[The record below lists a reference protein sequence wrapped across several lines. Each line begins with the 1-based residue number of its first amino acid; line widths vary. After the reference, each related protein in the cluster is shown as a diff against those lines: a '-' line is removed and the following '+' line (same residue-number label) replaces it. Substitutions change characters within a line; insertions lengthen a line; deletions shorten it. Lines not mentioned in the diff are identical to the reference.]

1 MRLSQSLSRYGEVKL
16 LSETVIYVTS
26 EPKLASGVG
35 NKIIFNQNPKGL
47 TTQLLKQHPSNS
59 ISVPDHSNFTLD
71 KPFYVFP
78 FYLPF
83 SNITILKI
91 YRDTKSNGDYSVIRV
106 FDFQTVREF
115 YGRGVLNRTFR
126 CIWIRLRKK
135 NTFPLDSCPSKA
147 PLSLRAKRLF

>member
-1 MRLSQSLSRYGEVKL
+1 MFTLGNCVFHKVSRDMGKLNCYLKL
-16 LSETVIYVTS
+16 LYVTS

-35 NKIIFNQNPKGL
+35 NKIIFNQNLKGL
-47 TTQLLKQHPSNS
+47 TTQILKQHPSNS

-91 YRDTKSNGDYSVIRV
+91 YRDMKSNGDYSVIRV
-106 FDFQTVREF
+106 FDFQTVRGF
-115 YGRGVLNRTFR
+115 YGRGVLNRTIR
-126 CIWIRLRKK
+126 CI
-135 NTFPLDSCPSKA
+135 
-147 PLSLRAKRLF
+147 